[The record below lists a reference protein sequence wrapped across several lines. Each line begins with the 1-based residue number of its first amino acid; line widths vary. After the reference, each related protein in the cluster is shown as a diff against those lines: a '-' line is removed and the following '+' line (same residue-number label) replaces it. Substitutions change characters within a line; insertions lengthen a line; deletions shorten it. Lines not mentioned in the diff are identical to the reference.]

1 MLTRLTLALLA
12 FALGSAAG
20 PAGAVVN
27 VFACEPEWGA
37 LATEIG
43 ANRVS
48 VFNATTARQ
57 DVHKVQARPSLIARA
72 RSADLLVCSGADLE
86 LGWLPMVL
94 NQAGNGKILP
104 GKPGYLE
111 AANYVQLIDV
121 PVIVDR
127 SLGDVHPRGNPH
139 IQWNPRNIL
148 QVAAELRARLVRI
161 DPGGAGDY
169 QKAYDSF
176 AQRWTDA
183 MRRWEQAGAT
193 LRGVGVIEHH
203 RALTY
208 LFGWLGMPVL
218 GSLEPK
224 PGVEPTSA
232 HLSELVETQK
242 ATPARLIVR
251 STVNSAEA
259 SNWLAKQTG
268 LPAVELPYTVGGAP
282 GADDLFGLYDQ
293 ALRLLLEAARA

>member
-1 MLTRLTLALLA
+1 MIERLKLALLA
-12 FALGSAAG
+12 FALASVAG
-20 PAGAVVN
+20 PAAAALN
-27 VFACEPEWGA
+27 VFACNPEWGA
-37 LATEIG
+37 LAAEIG
-43 ANRVS
+43 GTHVS

-72 RSADLLVCSGADLE
+72 RSADLLVCTGAELE

-94 NQAGNGKILP
+94 RQAGNDKILP
-104 GKPGYLE
+104 GKPGTLE

-121 PVIVDR
+121 PAVIDR
-127 SLGDVHPRGNPH
+127 SLGDLHPRGNPH
-139 IQWNPRNIL
+139 IHWDPRNIL
-148 QVAAELRARLVRI
+148 PVAAELRNRLARI
-161 DPGGAGDY
+161 DPASAGDY
-169 QKAYDSF
+169 QKAYDGF
-176 AQRWTDA
+176 AQRWTQA
-183 MRRWEQAGAT
+183 MRRWEQIGAP

-203 RALTY
+203 RGLTY
-208 LFGWLGMPVL
+208 LFNWLGMPVL

-232 HLSELVETQK
+232 HLSELVENQK
-242 ATPARLIVR
+242 AHPARLIVR
-251 STVNSAEA
+251 STVNNAEA
-259 SNWLAKQTG
+259 SNWLAKRTG

>member
-1 MLTRLTLALLA
+1 MLTRLKLALLA
-12 FALGSAAG
+12 LVLASAPFAARAA
-20 PAGAVVN
+20 VS

-37 LATEIG
+37 LATELG
-43 ANRVS
+43 GTRVS

-72 RSADLLVCSGADLE
+72 RSADLLVCTGADLE

-94 NQAGNGKILP
+94 SQAGNSNIAL

-121 PVIVDR
+121 PPVVDR
-127 SLGDVHPRGNPH
+127 SLGDLHPRGNPH
-139 IQWNPRNIL
+139 IHWNPRNIL
-148 QVAAELRARLVRI
+148 LVAAELRNRLAGI
-161 DPGGAGDY
+161 DPRGAGDY
-169 QKAYDSF
+169 QKGYDRF
-176 AQRWTDA
+176 AQRWTEA
-183 MRRWEQAGAT
+183 IRKWEQMGAP
-193 LRGVGVIEHH
+193 LRGAGVIEHH

-208 LFGWLGMPVL
+208 LFNWLGMPVR

-232 HLSELVETQK
+232 HLSELLENQK

-251 STVNSAEA
+251 STVNNAEA
-259 SNWLAKQTG
+259 STWLAKRTG
-268 LPAVELPYTVGGAP
+268 LPAIELPATVGGVP
-282 GADDLFGLYDQ
+282 GTDDLFGLYDR
-293 ALRLLLEAARA
+293 ALRLLLDAVHA